1 MPPLY
6 TPEPV
11 TAFDNLEELG
21 VYVMTELTRI
31 SALFAI
37 GEFQSIRLDQLDE
50 LSDLPRPRDGDL
62 AYFTENAQGANQ
74 QGLYEFDEQTD
85 AWKKL

>member
-1 MPPLY
+1 MPLY

-11 TAFDNLEELG
+11 TQFDNLEELG
-21 VYVMTELTRI
+21 VFVMTELTRI

-37 GEFQSIRLDQLDE
+37 GEFQSIRLDQINDQA
-50 LSDLPRPRDGDL
+50 DLPRPRDGDL
-62 AYFTENAQGANQ
+62 AYFTENAVGLNQ
-74 QGLYEFDEQTD
+74 QGLYEFDEQTT